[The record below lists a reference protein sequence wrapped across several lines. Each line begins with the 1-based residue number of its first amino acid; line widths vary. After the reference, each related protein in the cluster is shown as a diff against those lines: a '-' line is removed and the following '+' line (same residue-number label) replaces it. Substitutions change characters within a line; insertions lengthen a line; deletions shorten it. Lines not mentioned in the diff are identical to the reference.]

1 MTIEKAFSKPITDIQ
16 ADYLDIIYDEF
27 LATGQARACAIATSA
42 GVSNATV
49 TATMRSLR
57 SLGLIDYQPYGPITL
72 TEEGKTI
79 ASTLRSRR
87 LVIESFL
94 VDVIGLPKDEA
105 TRISQANKRLWSD
118 DSIEKLKAFGEKV
131 QAG

>member
-1 MTIEKAFSKPITDIQ
+1 MTIENASSKPITDIQ

-27 LATGQARACAIATSA
+27 LATGQARACSIATSA

-72 TEEGKTI
+72 TEDGIAI
-79 ASTLRSRR
+79 ASKLRSRR

-105 TRISQANKRLWSD
+105 TRIAQANKRLWSD
-118 DSIEKLKAFGEKV
+118 DSIEKLKAFEAKV